1 MSAPQGCQGEHGTI
15 PTHPSRT
22 ELTGRQVSFLLALVR
37 ETRLRLRQVT
47 RENVFSFLDEERRP
61 WQENYLAMYSTQWR
75 GYTFDPAL
83 MTVPLDDHLVHRGDG
98 VFDTFRCVRGRI
110 YQLEQHLGRLQKSA
124 EAISLPLPE
133 EYAGVREI
141 VEELVVRGGEKDCVI
156 RITLSRGPGSFS
168 TNPFDCPA
176 TQMYVIVI
184 RYKAVPDSYVR
195 EGTRIVTSRVPTKRS
210 FFARIKSCNYL
221 PNVLMKME
229 AVQGGCSYAV
239 ALDEEGFLAEGSTEN
254 VGLVSEEGILEF
266 PGFER
271 TLAGT
276 TVTRVF
282 DLAQALVK
290 AGRIA
295 GVRFNRI
302 LPEEAHRAREVMLL
316 GTSINVLPVVQFDQ
330 RPVGD
335 GRPGPISSELSELL
349 WKDMTE
355 NGEML
360 TELDW
365 GDAGA

>member
-1 MSAPQGCQGEHGTI
+1 
-15 PTHPSRT
+15 
-22 ELTGRQVSFLLALVR
+22 LLVR
-37 ETRLRLRQVT
+37 PDVARQRLKQVT
-47 RENVFSFLDEERRP
+47 RQNVFSLLDEQERP
-61 WQENYLAMYSTQWR
+61 WQKSYLVMYSSQWG
-75 GYTFDPAL
+75 GYTVDPAL

-110 YQLEQHLGRLQKSA
+110 YQLEQHLARLERSA
-124 EAISLPLPE
+124 GAISLPLPA
-133 EYAGVREI
+133 EYGRVREI
-141 VEELVVRGGEKDCVI
+141 VKELVVLGGEKDCVV

-176 TQMYVIVI
+176 TQMYVIVLG
-184 RYKAVPDSYVR
+184 YKGVPAEVVR
-195 EGTRIVTSRVPTKRS
+195 EGTSVMTSRVPTKRS
-210 FFARIKSCNYL
+210 YFARIKSCNYL

-229 AVQGGCSYAV
+229 ALQGGYPYAV

-254 VGLVSEEGILEF
+254 VGLVTEDGMLAF

-282 DLAQALVK
+282 DLAETLVG
-290 AGRIA
+290 AGRLS
-295 GVRFNRI
+295 GVRFGRI
-302 LPEEAHRAREVMLL
+302 PPEDAYRAREVMLL
-316 GTSINVLPVVQFDQ
+316 GTSINVLPVVRFDGKTI
-330 RPVGD
+330 GD
-335 GRPGPISSELSELL
+335 GRPGPISSALSELL

-365 GDAGA
+365 ENPGA

>member
-1 MSAPQGCQGEHGTI
+1 M
-15 PTHPSRT
+15 
-22 ELTGRQVSFLLALVR
+22 
-37 ETRLRLRQVT
+37 RQVT
-47 RENVFSFLDEERRP
+47 RKNVFSFLDEERRP
-61 WQENYLAMYSTQWR
+61 WQENYLVMYSSQWR
-75 GYTFDPAL
+75 GCTTDPAL
-83 MTVPLDDHLVHRGDG
+83 MAVPLDDHLVHRGDG

-110 YQLEQHLGRLQKSA
+110 YQLEQHLVRLERSA
-124 EAISLPLPE
+124 EAIALPLPV
-133 EYAGVREI
+133 EYGEI
-141 VEELVVRGGEKDCVI
+141 RDLVKELVVRGGEEDCVV

-184 RYKAVPDSYVR
+184 RYKGVPESYLR
-195 EGTRIVTSRVPTKRS
+195 EGTCIVTSKVPTKRS
-210 FFARIKSCNYL
+210 YFARIKSCNYL

-229 AVQGGCSYAV
+229 AVQSGCPYAV

-254 VGLVSEEGILEF
+254 VGLVSEDGILEF

-282 DLAQALVK
+282 DLAEALVK

-302 LPEEAHRAREVMLL
+302 RPEEAYRAREVMLL

-330 RPVGD
+330 RPIGD
-335 GRPGPISSELSELL
+335 GRPGPISSALSELL

-355 NGEML
+355 NREML

-365 GDAGA
+365 ARRGD